1 MWYHRYLWLSSF
13 SFSFIFLY
21 KFNIEV
27 VSLAA
32 HKTPTDS
39 SFPSNC
45 HLIFIDRMLPCLLL
59 TEFFLSS
66 LYFVF
71 IFFPFFFFFDSSWL
85 ALIHNIPACSILIL
99 SSSQL
104 SSYSYLQPLM
114 AELKLI
120 GLFKPLMNNT
130 SSFSVGLCSI
140 IH

>member
-1 MWYHRYLWLSSF
+1 MWVYLLLSSF
-13 SFSFIFLY
+13 SFSFIFIY
-21 KFNIEV
+21 RFHIEV

-66 LYFVF
+66 LYFF
-71 IFFPFFFFFDSSWL
+71 FLSFPFLSAADWL
-85 ALIHNIPACSILIL
+85 LIHNIPACSLLIL

-104 SSYSYLQPLM
+104 FSYSYPQPLM
-114 AELKLI
+114 PELKLI

-130 SSFSVGLCSI
+130 SSFSVWLCSI